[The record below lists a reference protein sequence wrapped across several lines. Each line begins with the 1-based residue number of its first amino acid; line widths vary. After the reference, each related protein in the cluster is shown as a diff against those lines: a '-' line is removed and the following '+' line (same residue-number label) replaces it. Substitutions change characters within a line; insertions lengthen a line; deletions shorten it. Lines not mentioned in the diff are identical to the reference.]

1 MGSHGIGVSAKKGRR
16 GLDEAAEA
24 AAGVDDEYFMQKI
37 SGSMESKLN

>member
-16 GLDEAAEA
+16 GLDEAE